1 MSYVALYRK
10 FRPQNFDRVK
20 GQDHIVRT
28 IRNQIKSGRT
38 GHAYLFTGTR
48 GTGKTSVAKIFAKAL
63 NCLSPQ
69 DGEPCGKCE
78 NCLAQERGAFIDIV
92 EIDAASNTGV
102 DDIRRVID
110 EVQYTPA
117 KGRYKVYIIDEV
129 HMLSVNA
136 FNAFLKTL
144 EEPPAYVVFI
154 LATTEP
160 HKLPAT
166 ILSRCQRYDFKRI
179 SMDTIKENMEGLLE
193 EEGIEADEK
202 ALRYIASTAD
212 GSMRDALSLLD
223 RCISFSTDGKIS
235 YENVLELLGTADAES
250 FSAMFR
256 ALSAGD
262 AKEALKVLDDAVEAG
277 KDLTPFITD
286 FIIYLRNLLI
296 LNAGGADAAD
306 ITGVAEENIGLLT
319 EDAKNADIN
328 TLTRYIRVLSEL
340 LNQLRFSSVKRVLA
354 EIAVI
359 KLAKPQMETD
369 DTSVLERI
377 RALEE
382 NIRTAPAAPEKA
394 APAPDMVTKQEAAIQ
409 EPQVQTAPDEE
420 EDEFVSGPEIYA
432 DDIYPPADTE
442 AEASEGDAVA
452 SIDTSAV
459 LAKWDDITNA
469 CDDRFIKIYLS
480 KSIVDCSGDGVTIYA
495 NGEVA
500 LKQLAEKENVEKIKG
515 LIADIAGITAPVYVR
530 AVKDRPEIAE
540 QTDISSLFGNINI
553 EIGTEET

>member
-28 IRNQIKSGRT
+28 IKNQIKSGRT

-179 SMDTIKENMEGLLE
+179 SMDTIKDNMEGLLE
-193 EEGIEADEK
+193 EEGVRADEK

-256 ALSAGD
+256 ALSEGD
-262 AKEALKVLDDAVEAG
+262 AKGALKVLDDAVEAG

-286 FIIYLRNLLI
+286 FIVYLRNLLI
-296 LNAGGADAAD
+296 LNAGGAEAAD
-306 ITGVAEENIGLLT
+306 ITGVAEENIGLLA

-340 LNQLRFSSVKRVLA
+340 LNQLRSSSVKRVLA

-382 NIRTAPAAPEKA
+382 NIRTAPAAPEKTA
-394 APAPDMVTKQEAAIQ
+394 SAPVATPKQEVAMQ
-409 EPQVQTAPDEE
+409 KQTAPDEG
-420 EDEFVSGPEIYA
+420 DELITGPEIYA
-432 DDIYPPADTE
+432 ADVYPAADIE
-442 AEASEGDAVA
+442 AEGSGSDAEA

-500 LKQLAEKENVEKIKG
+500 LKQLAEKETVEKIKG

-540 QTDISSLFGNINI
+540 QTDISSLLGNINI

>member
-28 IRNQIKSGRT
+28 IKNQIKSGRT

-382 NIRTAPAAPEKA
+382 NIRTTPAAPEKA
-394 APAPDMVTKQEAAIQ
+394 APAPEMVPKQEAAIQ

-469 CDDRFIKIYLS
+469 CDDRFVKIYLS

>member
-28 IRNQIKSGRT
+28 IKNQIKSGRT

-382 NIRTAPAAPEKA
+382 NIRTTPAAPEKA
-394 APAPDMVTKQEAAIQ
+394 APAPEMVPKQEAAIQ